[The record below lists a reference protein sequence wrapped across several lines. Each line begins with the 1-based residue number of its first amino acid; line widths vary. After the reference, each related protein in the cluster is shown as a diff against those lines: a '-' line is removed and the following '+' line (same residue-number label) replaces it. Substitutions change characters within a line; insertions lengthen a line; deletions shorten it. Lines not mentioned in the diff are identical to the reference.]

1 MHTNTDRFATTS
13 KPKTGNTPKLA
24 SWLPSEFTKQ
34 GVLRTLVA
42 AQLIAFLATY
52 MIYFASMV
60 LVEEKTHSSA
70 QMGMMIF
77 SSTLPGFLFALPAG
91 AVVDRHNQVHLL
103 VIGNVLRMAIALGFV
118 AVTLWV
124 NAPRLLLISIYAT
137 NLALSAIATVT
148 MSAEG
153 SLIPRIV
160 KPERLLATNSIIQ
173 ASLMGAQGA
182 GIVVLAPALLMLG
195 GAPLV
200 GGVAALLGVL
210 SACLCTRLP
219 TSVGVSNP
227 GTHKQT
233 WGSLRVDLS
242 TGWRFIAS
250 NASVGWAVGQLVLT
264 SMLSLVLVTVFPG
277 WVSRGWGLPVE
288 NTAYLAIPGGIGFG
302 LGMWLVGRRG
312 RWLTKEMWAGIGLLA
327 LCAGLTG
334 LSTLP
339 ALRGFSV
346 LVYVLASIGIGVGF
360 ALVAVSA
367 KTVLQ
372 ERSPDAM
379 RGRIISTQLF
389 LSSAASTLPL
399 PLTGKLADVLGF
411 QRVFA
416 LLAFI
421 VLSMGIASVARAVVG
436 SDTSRHPPRRQSS
449 LS

>member
-1 MHTNTDRFATTS
+1 MHTNTDRFVTTS
-13 KPKTGNTPKLA
+13 KPEAGNTPKLA
-24 SWLPSEFTKQ
+24 NWLLSAFTGQ
-34 GVLRTLVA
+34 GALRTLIA

-91 AVVDRHNQVHLL
+91 AAVDRHNQVHLL
-103 VIGNVLRMAIALGFV
+103 VIGNVLRTAIALGF
-118 AVTLWV
+118 AAITLWID
-124 NAPRLLLISIYAT
+124 APRLFLISICAS
-137 NLALSAIATVT
+137 NLALSTIATVT

-160 KPERLLATNSIIQ
+160 KPERLLATNSLIQ
-173 ASLMGAQGA
+173 ASLLGAQGA

-195 GAPLV
+195 GAPV
-200 GGVAALLGVL
+200 AGGVAALLCVL

-219 TSVGVSNP
+219 TSVGESNP
-227 GTHKQT
+227 GTHEQT

-250 NASVGWAVGQLVLT
+250 NAGIGWAIGQLVLAST
-264 SMLSLVLVTVFPG
+264 LSLILVTVFPG

-288 NTAYLAIPGGIGFG
+288 NAAYLAIPAGIGFG
-302 LGMWLVGRRG
+302 LGMWFVGSRG
-312 RWLTKEMWAGIGLLA
+312 HWLKKEMWAGIGLLA
-327 LCAGLTG
+327 LCAGLGG

-339 ALRGFSV
+339 ELRGFSV

-389 LSSAASTLPL
+389 FSSAASTLPL

-436 SDTSRHPPRRQSS
+436 SDTSQHPPRRQSA
-449 LS
+449 LL